1 MKLYG
6 ELTKV
11 EELDD
16 GTIRVFGIASTGA
29 RDEAGE
35 TVSPEAIKAALPD
48 YLAFGAV
55 REMHQLSAAGT
66 TLGAEV
72 DEDGVTRI
80 ETHIVDPVAI
90 RKVRAGVYKGFSIG
104 GKVLARDPDDR
115 SRITA
120 LKLNEISLVDRP
132 CNPEAVID
140 LWKAD
145 QTRTQRMPYAPTNE
159 AVRAEA
165 QRLAKAAGKPRWQ
178 DFVVRARERLVKAAE
193 AAPPKADPPKGEP
206 PAQAAKPA
214 RSKPSTPEEAPA
226 SSAAEGLD
234 LDAIQAAHEQLVLL
248 GARCD
253 PANCDHAPED
263 AQTDPALDPAAE
275 ADDDL
280 AEEHAKVL
288 ADNRRLADA
297 LAKTAPRIEAL
308 AARLDEQARELARL
322 KATPLPARTAGG
334 AFAKAVGKGEDAAG
348 HVGARLSA
356 EAVRRALDDMT
367 PEERAFLLT
376 KAALSQPIPLG

>member
-1 MKLYG
+1 MRLYG

-16 GTIRVFGIASTGA
+16 GTIRVLGVASTGA

-35 TVSPEAIKAALPD
+35 TVAPEAIKAALPD

-90 RKVRAGVYKGFSIG
+90 RKVKAGVYKGFSIG

-132 CNPEAVID
+132 CNPEAIID

-145 QTRTQRMPYAPTNE
+145 QTRDHRMPHTPTNE

-178 DFVVRARERLVKAAE
+178 DFVVRARERLVKAAQ
-193 AAPPKADPPKGEP
+193 AAPPPKADPSAKAPDPAPKTP
-206 PAQAAKPA
+206 TAAQSQPAADD
-214 RSKPSTPEEAPA
+214 APA
-226 SSAAEGLD
+226 SAADGLD
-234 LDAIQAAHEQLVLL
+234 LDAIQAAHDQLVLL
-248 GARCD
+248 GAQCD
-253 PANCDHAPED
+253 PANCGHAPADAED
-263 AQTDPALDPAAE
+263 EPAMDAE
-275 ADDDL
+275 PEDE
-280 AEEHAKVL
+280 AEEHAKAL
-288 ADNRRLADA
+288 ADNRRLSDP

-322 KATPLPARTAGG
+322 KAMPLPARTAGG
-334 AFAKAVGKGEDAAG
+334 GFAKAVGKDEDALG
-348 HVGARLSA
+348 HGRVGLSA
-356 EAVRRALDDMT
+356 EAVRKALDEMSPD
-367 PEERAFLLT
+367 ERAFLLT
-376 KAALSQPIPLG
+376 KAALSRPIPLG